1 MGEADVST
9 PSAPFAGLL
18 GDATEIAFER
28 AAGELRTGR
37 PIVIESEDGATLVAA
52 LDGVTPHI
60 YDLFREFGGARLVIS
75 AERAQTLGLKIDHS
89 VALPLRSFDRQAAQ
103 NFAVV
108 PYVATPADWEPGSD
122 AASTALDLCKYALL
136 LPAVIS
142 LELNGEAALPADLFR
157 IRLDRLRSPSPVFEL
172 EIVSEADVPLAGNI
186 ETRFVVLRGG
196 PAPRDQVAVIVGRPD
211 PAKPVP
217 VRAHSACLTGDMF
230 GSLRCDC
237 GDQLRNA
244 IARLNAAGGG
254 VLLYLDQEGRG
265 IGIGNKMR
273 AYSLQDDGFDTI
285 DANSVLGFEPDE
297 RRYEY
302 AAAMLAKLGF
312 RKIVLLTNNP
322 HKIEALALAGI
333 EVVERQP
340 LTGTP
345 TVENL
350 HYLYTKAQRS
360 NHMLADLLALAAP
373 MAAGE

>member
-1 MGEADVST
+1 VST
-9 PSAPFAGLL
+9 PSTPFDGLL
-18 GDATEIAFER
+18 GDASEIAFER
-28 AAGELRTGR
+28 AAAELRTGR
-37 PIVIESEDGATLVAA
+37 PIVIVDEDGATLIAA
-52 LDGVTPHI
+52 LDGVTPRI

-75 AERAQTLGLKIDHS
+75 AERAQMVGLKIDHS
-89 VALPLRSFDRQAAQ
+89 VALPLRGLDRQAAQ
-103 NFAVV
+103 HFAVA
-108 PYVATPADWEPGSD
+108 PYLPAPADWEPGSD
-122 AASTALDLCKYALL
+122 AASTALELCKYVLL
-136 LPAVIS
+136 LPAVVS
-142 LELNGEAALPADLFR
+142 LELAGEAALPSDLFR
-157 IRLDRLRSPSPVFEL
+157 IRLDRLRAPAAACDL
-172 EIVSEADVPLAGNI
+172 EVVSEADVPLAGNI
-186 ETRFVVLRGG
+186 ETRFIVMRGG

-211 PAKPVP
+211 LAMPVP
-217 VRAHSACLTGDMF
+217 VRVHSACLTGDMF

-244 IARLNAAGGG
+244 IARLSAAGGG

-273 AYSLQDDGFDTI
+273 AYGLQDGGFDTI
-285 DANSVLGFEPDE
+285 DANNVLGFEPDE

-302 AAAMLAKLGF
+302 AAAMLAKLGY
-312 RKIVLLTNNP
+312 RRIILLTNNP
-322 HKIEALALAGI
+322 DKIEALGLAGI

>member
-1 MGEADVST
+1 MS
-9 PSAPFAGLL
+9 FAGLL
-18 GDATEIAFER
+18 GDADQIAFER
-28 AAGELRTGR
+28 AAAELRTGR
-37 PIVIESEDGATLVAA
+37 PIVIADEAGATLLAA
-52 LDGVTPHI
+52 LDGITPHV
-60 YDLFREFGGARLVIS
+60 YDLFQEYGGARLVIS
-75 AERAQTLGLKIDHS
+75 GERAQTIGLKIEHS
-89 VALPLRSFDRQAAQ
+89 VALPLRGLDRHTAQ
-103 NFAVV
+103 NIAVA
-108 PYVATPADWEPGSD
+108 PYMPAPTDWEPGSD
-122 AASTALDLCKYALL
+122 AASVALELCKYALL
-136 LPAVIS
+136 LPAAVS
-142 LELNGEAALPADLFR
+142 LELTGEDTLPPDLFR
-157 IRLDRLRSPSPVFEL
+157 IALNRLRAPAAAFEL

-186 ETRFVVLRGG
+186 ETRFVVMRGG

-211 PAKPVP
+211 TAEPVP
-217 VRAHSACLTGDMF
+217 VRVHSACLTGDMF

-312 RKIVLLTNNP
+312 RRIVLLTNNP
-322 HKIEALALAGI
+322 DKIEALEMAGI

-345 TVENL
+345 TVQNL

>member
-1 MGEADVST
+1 MSISST
-9 PSAPFAGLL
+9 LFTRLL
-18 GDATEIAFER
+18 GDAAEIAFER
-28 AAGELRTGR
+28 AAAELRTGR
-37 PIVIESEDGATLVAA
+37 PVVIEADDNTTLVAA

-89 VALPLRSFDRQAAQ
+89 VALPLRSLDRKSAQHLVVTPYLAAP
-103 NFAVV
+103 V
-108 PYVATPADWEPGSD
+108 DWEPGSD
-122 AASTALDLCKYALL
+122 AASVALELCKYALL
-136 LPAVIS
+136 LPAVVS
-142 LELNGEAALPADLFR
+142 LELAGEAALPADLLR
-157 IRLDRLRSPSPVFEL
+157 VRLDRLQAPSAKFDL

-186 ETRFVVLRGG
+186 ETRFVVMRGG

-211 PAKPVP
+211 PSEPVS
-217 VRAHSACLTGDMF
+217 VRVHSACLTGDMF

-273 AYSLQDDGFDTI
+273 AYSLQDDVFDTI

-302 AAAMLAKLGF
+302 AAAMLSKLGY
-312 RKIVLLTNNP
+312 RRIVLLTNNP
-322 HKIEALALAGI
+322 DKIEALGLAGI

-350 HYLYTKAQRS
+350 HYLYTKAQRA

>member
-1 MGEADVST
+1 MST
-9 PSAPFAGLL
+9 QSTLLTGLL
-18 GDATEIAFER
+18 GDAAEIGFER
-28 AAGELRTGR
+28 AAAELRTGR
-37 PIVIESEDGATLVAA
+37 PVVIEGDDDATLVAA
-52 LDGVTPHI
+52 LDGVTPRI
-60 YDLFREFGGARLVIS
+60 YELFREFAGARLVIS
-75 AERAQTLGLKIDHS
+75 AARAQILNLKIDHS
-89 VALPLRSFDRQAAQ
+89 VALPLRGLDRQAAQ
-103 NFAVV
+103 HLT
-108 PYVATPADWEPGSD
+108 VAPGLPAPADWEPGSD
-122 AASTALDLCKYALL
+122 AASAALELCKYALL
-136 LPAVIS
+136 LPTVVS
-142 LELNGEAALPADLFR
+142 LELTGDIALPADLFR
-157 IRLDRLRSPSPVFEL
+157 IRLDRLQAPAAPFSL
-172 EIVSEADVPLAGNI
+172 EVVSEADVPLAGNI
-186 ETRFVVLRGG
+186 ETRFVVMRGG

-211 PAKPVP
+211 PEGPVP
-217 VRAHSACLTGDMF
+217 VRVHSACLTGDMF

-273 AYSLQDDGFDTI
+273 AYRLQDEGFDTL

-302 AAAMLAKLGF
+302 AAAMLAQLGY
-312 RKIVLLTNNP
+312 RRIVLLTNNP
-322 HKIEALALAGI
+322 DKVEALGLAGI

-345 TVENL
+345 TAQNL
-350 HYLYTKAQRS
+350 HYLFTKAQRS